1 MPPLDPHT
9 RHRLLR
15 IARRAIETVV
25 LNGGKG
31 DPAVVP
37 ADQPPDDADLA
48 TLPRSGVF
56 VTLHK
61 GERLRGCIGT
71 FDASDDLLPTLRRI
85 AVAAT
90 QDPRFRA
97 TPIGARELAEISIEI
112 SLLSPMRRLAN
123 PMDLVLGRDGI
134 YIRRGSRSGCFL
146 PDVATEQGWDK
157 AEFLSQCCAHKA
169 GLPPDAWRSAETEVS
184 VFSVEKFG
192 DASEI

>member
-1 MPPLDPHT
+1 MSLDDFT
-9 RHRLLR
+9 RRRLLR
-15 IARRAIETVV
+15 IARSAIETAV
-25 LNGGKG
+25 LNGGRG
-31 DPAVVP
+31 DPAFVP
-37 ADQPPDDADLA
+37 PGQPPDDADLSA
-48 TLPRSGVF
+48 LPRCGVF
-56 VTLHK
+56 VTLRK

-71 FDASDDLLPTLRRI
+71 FDALEDLLPTLRRI
-85 AVAAT
+85 AVAAA

-97 TPIGARELAEISIEI
+97 TPISARELAEISIEI

-146 PDVATEQGWDK
+146 PDVAAEQGWDK

-192 DASEI
+192 DGN